1 MLAKHASSQL
11 ACSVRP
17 DRLELLRPLH
27 HFLDC
32 VLKDLIPN
40 FCSEAEWFIAGLKN
54 SSTTFQSQLIA
65 NRFFFGNAVDSY

>member
-17 DRLELLRPLH
+17 DRLELLHPLH

-40 FCSEAEWFIAGLKN
+40 FCREAEFAGLKN

-65 NRFFFGNAVDSY
+65 NRFFLVMQ